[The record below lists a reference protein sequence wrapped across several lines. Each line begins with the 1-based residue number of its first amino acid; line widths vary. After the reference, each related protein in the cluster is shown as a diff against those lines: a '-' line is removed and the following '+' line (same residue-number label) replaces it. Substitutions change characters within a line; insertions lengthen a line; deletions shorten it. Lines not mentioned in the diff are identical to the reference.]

1 MEIQMDESLSEY
13 TGDDERF
20 ILQFKAATG
29 FTVVL
34 EFPNLKT
41 MAENQNKIESAGL
54 VCDRLE
60 KFSVNFDQADLFM
73 DMRSPECIAQFDL
86 EDWI

>member
-1 MEIQMDESLSEY
+1 MDDSLAEETTY
-13 TGDDERF
+13 EGDDERF

-29 FTVVL
+29 FMVVL
-34 EFPNLKT
+34 EFSRLTT
-41 MAENQNKIESAGL
+41 MEENQNKIESAGL
-54 VCDRLE
+54 KCERIP

-86 EDWI
+86 DDWI

>member
-1 MEIQMDESLSEY
+1 MDESLPEDMASSHI
-13 TGDDERF
+13 DERY

-34 EFPNLKT
+34 EFGKLNT
-41 MAENQNKIESAGL
+41 MEENQKKIESAGL
-54 VCDRLE
+54 KCERL
-60 KFSVNFDQADLFM
+60 KGFNVNFDQADLFM

-86 EDWI
+86 DDWI

>member
-1 MEIQMDESLSEY
+1 MDESLPEY
-13 TGDDERF
+13 TGEDERY

-34 EFPNLKT
+34 EYSNLKT

-54 VCDRLE
+54 ECQRLE
-60 KFSVNFDQADLFM
+60 KFNVNFDQADLFM

-86 EDWI
+86 DDWI

>member
-1 MEIQMDESLSEY
+1 MDESLPEY
-13 TGDDERF
+13 TGEDERF

-34 EFPNLKT
+34 EFSKLET
-41 MAENQNKIESAGL
+41 MAENQNKIELAGL
-54 VCDRLE
+54 ECQRLG
-60 KFSVNFDQADLFM
+60 KFNFNFDQADLFM

-86 EDWI
+86 DDWI